1 MTRILIVDDEETSCR
16 TLKLHFGQQGFDVD
30 TVPSAG
36 RCLEYLDENE
46 VDLIISDIQMPGQD
60 GLSLLQ
66 EIHSRSPDLPV
77 IIITAFHSLESTVAA
92 MRGGA
97 VDYVTKPINLKSIEA
112 AVERIIFRRTK
123 THGDGYVFSSD
134 PSEETIVGKTTIMSD
149 VFKAIGMVSQS
160 FVTVLLLGE
169 SGTGKELAARAIHRA
184 SDVSESPF
192 IAVNCAALVET
203 LLESELFGHVR
214 GAFTGAVS
222 SRVGKVELAGDGTLF
237 LDEIGELSPQM
248 QGKLLRLLEEREYHT
263 VGGTKTR
270 KCSARF
276 IAATNV
282 DLKARVDSGKFRE
295 DLYYRLNV
303 VKITLPPLRDR
314 REDIPLLVEHLLHK
328 INSQFYKGVTRV
340 SAETMQALVNYDWPG
355 NVRQLKN
362 ALVKAVVMDV
372 GDTLNLTNLPKE
384 IVSQIPDNNGR
395 ADMTDKIPDEEDDET
410 HIPSLKEVEERHIK
424 KVLNNAG
431 WHKGKACQI
440 LGISRPKLERR
451 LVEYGIK
458 K

>member
-1 MTRILIVDDEETSCR
+1 MTRILIVDDEDTSCR

-30 TVPSAG
+30 TVSSAG
-36 RCLEYLDENE
+36 RCLAYLAEND

-60 GLSLLQ
+60 GLSLLK
-66 EIHSRSPDLPV
+66 EIHSCSPDIPV

-112 AVERIIFRRTK
+112 AVDRIVFRRNRA
-123 THGDGYVFSSD
+123 HGDGYVFSSD
-134 PSEETIVGKTTIMSD
+134 PSGQTIVGKTTVMND

-169 SGTGKELAARAIHRA
+169 SGTGKELVARAIHRA
-184 SDVSESPF
+184 SDVAASPF

-214 GAFTGAVS
+214 GAFTGAIS
-222 SRVGKVELAGDGTLF
+222 SREGKVELAGDGTLF

-263 VGGTKTR
+263 VGGTQTK

-372 GDTLNLTNLPKE
+372 GDTLNLINLPKE
-384 IVSQIPDNNGR
+384 IVPPTSVNSDYEHI
-395 ADMTDKIPDEEDDET
+395 ADEMSVEEDGVM
-410 HIPSLKEVEERHIK
+410 HISSLKEIEERHIK

-431 WHKGKACQI
+431 WHKGRACQI

-451 LVEYGIK
+451 IVEYGIK